1 MVFIVL
7 FWSCRYTLGQCSRE
21 YSPAIGI
28 YSKSQTV
35 LARYQWTDNKS
46 YKDQSY
52 KGPGPNRSS
61 IEDQEE
67 NEADDSVVASNRLE

>member
-35 LARYQWTDNKS
+35 LARYQWTGNKVIRTRVIRVR
-46 YKDQSY
+46 
-52 KGPGPNRSS
+52 GR
-61 IEDQEE
+61 IE
-67 NEADDSVVASNRLE
+67 AR